1 MFIPEPIMMASQCTV
16 VTALASLTSSLQNGG
31 SHAGPQNHM
40 IENSGGGVG
49 VRRKSWGAVI
59 RKGNKNRVK
68 STLTRTLHPLCLHF
82 LISKTKGAPCL
93 SPHNLVV
100 SALAKDLPW
109 ARGEL

>member
-1 MFIPEPIMMASQCTV
+1 MMASRCTV
-16 VTALASLTSSLQNGG
+16 VTALASLTSFLQNGG

-68 STLTRTLHPLCLHF
+68 STLTRTLQPPCLHF

-93 SPHNLVV
+93 SPHSLLV
-100 SALAKDLPW
+100 SALAKHLPW
-109 ARGEL
+109 ARGELWGVAAI